1 MRPWFLA
8 TTSLTGSLF
17 SNTNGPPSCIYLNH
31 PVARDALTFT
41 PLLVARGTRDIHE
54 PLRALFFPPITTQD
68 FGQVIGLDQSQRDMQ
83 TRLNSPGGPTLLL
96 VYVRQHKVLW
106 QPKERGEAK
115 NLIKPLGVSE
125 GMIPGKF
132 FIFGSSG
139 LAGNASKSTTH
150 YEIY

>member
-96 VYVRQHKVLW
+96 THMAFREVFPLILHLKYRHRLKLYSRTVKSGSKMVHTVFVRFNTKRLPDINSVLYC
-106 QPKERGEAK
+106 
-115 NLIKPLGVSE
+115 
-125 GMIPGKF
+125 M
-132 FIFGSSG
+132 
-139 LAGNASKSTTH
+139 
-150 YEIY
+150 